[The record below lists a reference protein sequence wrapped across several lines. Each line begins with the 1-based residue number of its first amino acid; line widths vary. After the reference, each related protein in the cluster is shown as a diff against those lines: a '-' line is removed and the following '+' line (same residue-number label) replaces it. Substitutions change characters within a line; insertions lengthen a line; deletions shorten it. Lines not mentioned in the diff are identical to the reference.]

1 MRTINITLA
10 TLLAI
15 ILGVAIIVATAH
27 ADATAPRQRLARS
40 LTPTQ
45 VARVVTNAPALAKVT
60 VPQMFFVR
68 PWTNGVTYAV
78 ADPVTYNGAFYL
90 CVQAH
95 HSQSDWM
102 PPIVPALWRQIRAAG
117 ESAATIPAWVQP
129 LGAHDAY
136 TKGAKVLYNGK
147 TWESTINAN
156 VWAPGVYGW
165 QEVSK

>member
-1 MRTINITLA
+1 MRVINITLA

-15 ILGVAIIVATAH
+15 ILGIVLIIATAH
-27 ADATAPRQRLARS
+27 ADATPPRQRMARS

-60 VPQMFFVR
+60 VPQMFFAR
-68 PWTNGVTYAV
+68 PWTNGIAYAVAEPVTYA
-78 ADPVTYNGAFYL
+78 GAIYL

-95 HSQSDWM
+95 RSQADWS
-102 PPIVPALWRQIRAAG
+102 PPVVPALWRQIRAAG
-117 ESAATIPAWVQP
+117 EAANAIPAWVQP

-136 TKGAKVLYNGK
+136 ALGAQVKYKDKVWK
-147 TWESTINAN
+147 STINAN

-165 QEVSK
+165 VEVKP